1 MILECMTH
9 VTTGVEQCTPARPA
23 PQTKTTTILQSGEF
37 PALDTSV
44 RVEAS
49 LNVRIFVDNPA
60 PAANLHSRR
69 VAPLNAFPTYCQ
81 TVRFGFKGAFRIAA
95 FLRSY
100 GWLLIVTAIVA
111 VFQSLYVIAG
121 ATPSMYAQ
129 LIASCTLP
137 ICFATWVQ
145 TDARIRR
152 CTPFFD
158 FGTFVLVIWTLAI
171 PWYLIW
177 TRGWRGL
184 LVTLM
189 FFGLWVLP
197 AFVASFVWIVS
208 AIMTREL
215 D

>member
-1 MILECMTH
+1 M
-9 VTTGVEQCTPARPA
+9 R
-23 PQTKTTTILQSGEF
+23 
-37 PALDTSV
+37 
-44 RVEAS
+44 
-49 LNVRIFVDNPA
+49 
-60 PAANLHSRR
+60 
-69 VAPLNAFPTYCQ
+69 
-81 TVRFGFKGAFRIAA
+81 FKGAIRIAA

-111 VFQSLYVIAG
+111 VFESLYVIAY
-121 ATPSMYAQ
+121 ATPSTYAQ
-129 LIASCTLP
+129 LIADFTLP

-158 FGTFVLVIWTLAI
+158 FGTFILVLWSLAI

-189 FFGLWVLP
+189 FVGLWILPTIVARVVWTIVLNQ
-197 AFVASFVWIVS
+197 
-208 AIMTREL
+208 TRW
-215 D
+215 